1 MMQLKQQ
8 EKAIKKRGEGG
19 RKEGSTLVE
28 DNAAPDDRK
37 DEGDGEKT
45 LVPASK
51 IDQTDNEEVIDHN
64 LDKSEST
71 EVSNLFEQE
80 GIEDGYE
87 IEEAYKIIEVIG
99 QGNEK
104 VSLFRNLEE
113 KGDGEEEGEDDD
125 ATQHQPLDVL

>member
-19 RKEGSTLVE
+19 RKEGSTFVE

-64 LDKSEST
+64 LDKSKST

-80 GIEDGYE
+80 GIEDGHE

-104 VSLFRNLEE
+104 IFLFRNLKE
-113 KGDGEEEGEDDD
+113 KGDGEEKGKDNDT
-125 ATQHQPLDVL
+125 TQHQPFDVL

>member
-1 MMQLKQQ
+1 
-8 EKAIKKRGEGG
+8 
-19 RKEGSTLVE
+19 
-28 DNAAPDDRK
+28 
-37 DEGDGEKT
+37 
-45 LVPASK
+45 
-51 IDQTDNEEVIDHN
+51 VIDDN
-64 LDKSEST
+64 LDKSKST

-104 VSLFRNLEE
+104 IFLFRNLEE
-113 KGDGEEEGEDDD
+113 KGDGEEEGKDND